1 MTSDS
6 DPVNLRALQSANP
19 NERTGDPGDRV
30 NVIALALAVIGSIT
44 LLAITIG
51 SMWK

>member
-1 MTSDS
+1 MTSDT

-19 NERTGDPGDRV
+19 SNRTSEPGDKV
-30 NVIALALAVIGSIT
+30 NVISLTLALIGSIT

-51 SMWK
+51 SIWR

>member
-6 DPVNLRALQSANP
+6 DPVKLRALRSANP
-19 NERTGDPGDRV
+19 NNATSEPGDKV
-30 NVIALALAVIGSIT
+30 NVISLALAVLGGIT

-51 SMWK
+51 SILK

>member
-6 DPVNLRALQSANP
+6 DPVNLRALQSAP
-19 NERTGDPGDRV
+19 ETREPGDKV
-30 NVIALALAVIGSIT
+30 NVISLTLALIGGIT

-51 SMWK
+51 SIWK